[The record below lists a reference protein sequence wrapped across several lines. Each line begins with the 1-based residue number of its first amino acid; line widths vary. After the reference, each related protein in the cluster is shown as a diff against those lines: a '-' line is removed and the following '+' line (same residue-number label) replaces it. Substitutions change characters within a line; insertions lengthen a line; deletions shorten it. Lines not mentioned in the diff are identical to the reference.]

1 LFGLK
6 TNRKEN
12 IFGAF
17 HEPETFLPIVMK
29 GVEMRK
35 IQDHYRYNSKK
46 KIHKKYN
53 MTFLCFKLKKIERKS
68 IRSSPEKLTTFCA
81 YKWLNETI

>member
-1 LFGLK
+1 VNRHQWLTRLTPVEEEVEINIQTKMPHILRCMFVLK

-29 GVEMRK
+29 GVEKPK
-35 IQDHYRYNSKK
+35 IIIGTIQRK
-46 KIHKKYN
+46 KIFIKN
-53 MTFLCFKLKKIERKS
+53 
-68 IRSSPEKLTTFCA
+68 
-81 YKWLNETI
+81 TI